1 MSDENDDVIDLI
13 PPDDILEY
21 YSRSSDLLKRSV
33 SYLLQSSG
41 ESVIVLAPGEHID
54 QTMAAISGGPM
65 ELGQLF
71 TIGFDMLAYNFGV
84 HWPKEFIAA
93 YVSTMPESTQRAVM
107 KRIREV
113 TGVED

>member
-1 MSDENDDVIDLI
+1 LSDENDGVIDPI

-21 YSRSSDLLKRSV
+21 YTGSSELLKRSV

-41 ESVIVLAPGEHID
+41 EAVVVLAPGEHIE
-54 QTMAAISGGPM
+54 QTMAAISGSPS

-71 TIGFDMLAYNFGV
+71 TIGFDMLAYNFGI
-84 HWPKEFIAA
+84 HWPKEFIAS
-93 YVSTMPESTQRAVM
+93 YVSTMPESTQRAVL

>member
-1 MSDENDDVIDLI
+1 LDENDEVIDPI

-21 YSRSSDLLKRSV
+21 YSRSPELVQRSV

-41 ESVIVLAPGEHID
+41 KSVVVLAPGEYID
-54 QTMAAISGGPM
+54 QTLAAISGGPQ
-65 ELGQLF
+65 ELGYLF
-71 TIGFDMLAYNFGV
+71 TVGFDMVAYNFGI

-93 YVSTMPESTQRAVM
+93 YVATMSETAQRAVLQ
-107 KRIREV
+107 RIREV

>member
-1 MSDENDDVIDLI
+1 LSDENEGVIDPI

-21 YSRSSDLLKRSV
+21 YAESSELVKRSV

-41 ESVIVLAPGEHID
+41 EAVVVLAPGEHIEH
-54 QTMAAISGGPM
+54 TVAAISGGPR
-65 ELGQLF
+65 ELGELF
-71 TIGFDMLAYNFGV
+71 TIGFDMLAYNFGI

-93 YVSTMPESTQRAVM
+93 YVYSMPDSEQRSVI